1 MVLFIYVMNN
11 VLHPK
16 FLPKAYGKSEEN
28 NFLIQMFENYNF
40 QNNLLDQT
48 YLNKKF
54 DELKNI
60 NETVDSI
67 KSNLK
72 TKRDDIISKI
82 DTLKGQGYGENLEGK
97 KN

>member
-1 MVLFIYVMNN
+1 MNN

-40 QNNLLDQT
+40 QNNLLDQI
-48 YLNKKF
+48 YLNKTF

-82 DTLKGQGYGENLEGK
+82 ETLKSQGYGENLDGK